1 MGSLLLLLQWLAEAR
16 PDIVCLQELK
26 AREERFPEAAIRMAG
41 YGEIWHGQKSWNGVA
56 ILARGGRPVE
66 TGRSLAGD
74 PDDTHSRYIEADING
89 LLIGCLTFQ
98 TATRRR
104 AALRLQASLDRTPL
118 HACRGAILLFEL

>member
-1 MGSLLLLLQWLAEAR
+1 
-16 PDIVCLQELK
+16 
-26 AREERFPEAAIRMAG
+26 MA
-41 YGEIWHGQKSWNGVA
+41 KSGTGKRAGTVWQF
-56 ILARGGRPVE
+56 LARGGRPVE